1 MTRLPRQT
9 CTKEI
14 SILVKIISSSGTSG
28 HIYNILNIIFSPG
41 IWTTAWGSP
50 CGVWCWPNRMKMK
63 VTWGEDIIVSLLL
76 LLLLLFHKV
85 KIKVKWEEENIA
97 IVWCRWW
104 SHQKWDLGEGWSCF
118 TNSLARR
125 AVQLFNLPLWSGQ
138 IWLAELLTANWGQ
151 WGEWHPHPLPSFGR
165 LQTNGLHRH
174 KPLLVLPCPRHMS
187 TTIYSMYYILVYKS

>member
-50 CGVWCWPNRMKMK
+50 CSVWCWPSRMKMK

-76 LLLLLFHKV
+76 LFHKMKV
-85 KIKVKWEEENIA
+85 KVKWEEENIA

-104 SHQKWDLGEGWSCF
+104 SHQKWDLGEGWSWF
-118 TNSLARR
+118 NNSQARR
-125 AVQLFNLPLWSGQ
+125 AVRAVNSPACHFDLATIVGRVANSQLR
-138 IWLAELLTANWGQ
+138 AM
-151 WGEWHPHPLPSFGR
+151 GEWHPHPLPSFGR

-174 KPLLVLPCPRHMS
+174 KPC
-187 TTIYSMYYILVYKS
+187 

>member
-50 CGVWCWPNRMKMK
+50 CSVWCWPSRMKMK

-76 LLLLLFHKV
+76 LFHKM

-118 TNSLARR
+118 TNSLATR
-125 AVQLFNLPLWSGQ
+125 ASCSTLQLATL
-138 IWLAELLTANWGQ
+138 IWPTMALAELLRANWGQ
-151 WGEWHPHPLPSFGR
+151 WGNGTPTLCPPLVDSR
-165 LQTNGLHRH
+165 QTASTGTN
-174 KPLLVLPCPRHMS
+174 PC
-187 TTIYSMYYILVYKS
+187 